1 MLRNLILHSTIL
13 IPWIPL
19 PQPPHILL
27 RLGPI
32 DLETHNPFPEA
43 QLHCRQHLRAARREI
58 IMPFSRRRVLGSR
71 GGAAVLPLQ
80 AVGIVA
86 GGRVGAEFGV
96 FGVAECDYELIVF
109 FEGAS

>member
-1 MLRNLILHSTIL
+1 
-13 IPWIPL
+13 
-19 PQPPHILL
+19 
-27 RLGPI
+27 
-32 DLETHNPFPEA
+32 
-43 QLHCRQHLRAARREI
+43 
-58 IMPFSRRRVLGSR
+58 MPFSRRRVLGSR

-109 FEGAS
+109 FEGASQGADFAALDCVGGFLCQFRWVCFL